1 MKKASVD
8 FVISYMWIMTLL
20 YFFEVPIVH
29 LGILSTLIWFPS
41 VLLSFIFCLVN
52 LKYAEKSQVI
62 KCMILGFILTL
73 SFVLGG
79 KFLSKELYVAMLC
92 FFNSVLSIS
101 VFSSYCISE
110 RTIKFIKFCCCIISI
125 AFIVYYKTPIA
136 YKAINDEGIAFE
148 SETLAFN
155 LDNSNMAGIFLYLLF
170 CMLFVFFKKE
180 NKLIKKIFWSILMC
194 TMLFF
199 MNGTG
204 TRSCMFAALATL
216 VLGMM
221 SSNIRRIPPFFIVI
235 TMIVPIVFILG
246 ITQLYKSG
254 FSDMELLGKSLF
266 TGREKMYIDML
277 EQVDTIPKILFGN
290 FPHWGLQNS
299 HNGPLTIYLSTGI
312 IGLYLV
318 YSIYYNAVK
327 MMNSNS
333 TNGEKSISI
342 ICLCCMLG
350 LIIES
355 SAEAALFTGGFPL
368 VNFVT
373 TFFIISSTEEN
384 SGKYGY

>member
-1 MKKASVD
+1 MKKTSVD

-20 YFFEVPIVH
+20 YFFEVPVIH
-29 LGILSTLIWFPS
+29 IDILGTLIWFPP
-41 VLLSFIFCLVN
+41 VLLSFIFCLINV
-52 LKYAEKSQVI
+52 KYAEKSQVI

-79 KFLSKELYVAMLC
+79 KFSSKELYVAMLC

-110 RTIKFIKFCCCIISI
+110 RTIKFIKFCCCVISI
-125 AFIVYYKTPIA
+125 AFIIYYKTPIA
-136 YKAINDEGIAFE
+136 YKAVDDESVVFRTK
-148 SETLAFN
+148 TLTFN

-170 CMLFVFFKKE
+170 CMLFVFLKKE
-180 NKLIKKIFWSILMC
+180 KKSIKKVLLVILMC
-194 TMLFF
+194 AMLFL

-204 TRSCMFAALATL
+204 TRSCIFAALATL
-216 VLGMM
+216 ILGLL
-221 SSNIRRIPPFFIVI
+221 SSNIRKIPPFIIIF
-235 TMIVPIVFILG
+235 TMIVPIAFIVG
-246 ITQLYKSG
+246 ITHLYKSG
-254 FSDMELLGKSLF
+254 FSNIELLGKSLF
-266 TGREKMYIDML
+266 TGREKMFIDML
-277 EQVDTIPKILFGN
+277 EQVDTLPKILFGD

-299 HNGPLTIYLSTGI
+299 HNGPLTIYLSIGVV
-312 IGLYLV
+312 GLYLV
-318 YSIYYNAVK
+318 YSIYYNAIK
-327 MMNSNS
+327 TMNSRPF
-333 TNGEKSISI
+333 NGGNSISV

-384 SGKYGY
+384 SSEYGY